1 MPRGKYE
8 GSELDGRYELLRQLD
23 EGSFGAVYEARDLK
37 LGRGVAIKILF
48 DQGEAA
54 FRKEARLAVQFEH
67 PNVVQVYD
75 YGSDNS
81 LNVGYIV
88 MEFLRGRRLDQV
100 ITSLACRIPDSMI
113 VRFVDQIGSALQL
126 AHERQLIHRDL
137 KPHNVMLVDEK
148 TPQERFVLLDLGLA
162 SQMNTNS
169 TLRNRTLDGAMS
181 PRYASPEQLNSG
193 EVGFRSDIYSFAT
206 MVYELF
212 AGTNPFPCE
221 ELLGLMMAICQ
232 QPPPPFAD
240 VVPERPIP
248 SGVEDILF
256 QCLAKRPADRPASI
270 GEVREAILREMSGNP
285 ADPNARSGYPF
296 GAPPLSG
303 TGTGSGFRQDANS
316 QLSSHTIPP
325 PASQSSPPLPHNTS
339 VPPVSV
345 ATGSGRSD
353 PTSGR
358 AAAVA
363 PASPEWK
370 GRSKRDRAPGSMVWI
385 VAAALIAVAGV
396 GAVAGRQWLFRENST
411 DMVTQPAVRLVM
423 ASDIEL
429 ASESNA
435 ALQLLVD
442 PPISS
447 SGESPE
453 IRVEA
458 LGLPDWLSVTI
469 PKTIAAAQL
478 NQLMLHA
485 GPVSDTRSV
494 RIQVHVSAGDWTQ
507 IRDVD
512 VTVSA
517 PDVVKLP
524 AGFTVATE
532 AEIVRCEA
540 DGRRHYGRIVRAL
553 STGLQSTFLLV
564 EPSLLSHNRAGGG
577 LPFYIMENEVSN
589 ELFAAFMTSEPGQAL
604 PASVKTEWQMGATAG
619 KDSLSPSQHPRL
631 PAVRVPPLVAHRF
644 AIWLCGNAGH
654 LPTVEQWDLAAGL
667 GIHQLPEQ
675 PESARYPDGPFQG
688 VWNSTSIDVAV
699 NRRSLGP
706 SAVGESRDDISLYG
720 CRDMSGNVREMTET
734 LMNGSRLGGI
744 VDAAGNS
751 LQRVVLRGHS
761 YLNETPLLWSDLE
774 EQSDIPDAL
783 GIDETE
789 PSVGFRVVLEIPR

>member
-8 GSELDGRYELLRQLD
+8 GSELDGRYELLRQID

-75 YGSDNS
+75 YGSDTS

-100 ITSLACRIPDSMI
+100 ITSLACQVPDFMI

-193 EVGFRSDIYSFAT
+193 EVGFRSDIYSFGT

-212 AGTNPFPCE
+212 TGRNPFPCE
-221 ELLGLMMAICQ
+221 DLLGLMMAICQ
-232 QPPPPFAD
+232 QPPPPMAE

-248 SGVEDILF
+248 DGVEDILF

-270 GEVREAILREMSGNP
+270 GEVRESILREMIGNP
-285 ADPNARSGYPF
+285 ADPNARSGYLL
-296 GAPPLSG
+296 GTPPVSG
-303 TGTGSGFRQDANS
+303 TGTGSGFRQEAS
-316 QLSSHTIPP
+316 PQHSSHTIPP
-325 PASQSSPPLPHNTS
+325 PASQSPAPLPHNTS

-345 ATGSGRSD
+345 ATGSGRGSSS
-353 PTSGR
+353 SGP

-363 PASPEWK
+363 SAPPEWK
-370 GRSKRDRAPGSMVWI
+370 GRNKPARTAGPMVWI
-385 VAAALIAVAGV
+385 VAASLIAVAGV
-396 GAVAGRQWLFRENST
+396 GGLAGIQWLSRKNSA
-411 DMVTQPAVRLVM
+411 DIVTQPHARLVM
-423 ASDIEL
+423 ASEIAL

-442 PPISS
+442 PPTSPN
-447 SGESPE
+447 GEAPE

-458 LGLPDWLSVTI
+458 TGLPDWLSVTI

-485 GPVSDTRSV
+485 GPVSDARSV

-507 IRDVD
+507 IRDVN
-512 VTVSA
+512 VTVAA

-524 AGFTVATE
+524 VGFTAPAE
-532 AEIVRCEA
+532 AVIVRCDA
-540 DGRRHYGRIVRAL
+540 DGRRHYGRIVRSL
-553 STGLQSTFLLV
+553 PTGNQAAFLLV
-564 EPSLLSHNRAGGG
+564 EPSLLSRNRVGGG
-577 LPFYIMENEVSN
+577 LPFYIMEDEVSN
-589 ELFAAFMTSEPGQAL
+589 DLFTAFLSSDPGQAL
-604 PASVKTEWQMGATAG
+604 PESVNSEWQIGATAG
-619 KDSLSPSQHPRL
+619 KDSLSPSQHPTL

-654 LPTVEQWDLAAGL
+654 LPTVEQWDLAAGF

-675 PESARYPDGPFQG
+675 PESARYPDGPFRG
-688 VWNSTSIDVAV
+688 VWNPASIDIAV
-699 NRRSLGP
+699 NRRQLGP
-706 SAVGESRDDISLYG
+706 RAVGESRDDVSLYG

-744 VDAAGNS
+744 VDAAGSS
-751 LQRVVLRGHS
+751 LQRVVLRGRS

-783 GIDETE
+783 GIDETD
-789 PSVGFRVVLEIPR
+789 PSVGFRIVLEIPR